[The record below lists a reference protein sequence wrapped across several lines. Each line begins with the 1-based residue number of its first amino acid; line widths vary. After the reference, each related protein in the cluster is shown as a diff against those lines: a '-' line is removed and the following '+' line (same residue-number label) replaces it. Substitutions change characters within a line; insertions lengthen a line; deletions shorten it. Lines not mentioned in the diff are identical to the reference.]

1 MLDDKVWILLL
12 LNILFNDF
20 NNGIINMTV
29 GYGLGMLLVGLIAIA
44 IGGTIAF
51 IIINKYVINKE
62 DKWQY
67 KQKK

>member
-1 MLDDKVWILLL
+1 
-12 LNILFNDF
+12 
-20 NNGIINMTV
+20 MTIE
-29 GYGLGMLLVGLIAIA
+29 YGLGMLLVGLIALA

-67 KQKK
+67 KQEK

>member
-1 MLDDKVWILLL
+1 LM
-12 LNILFNDF
+12 
-20 NNGIINMTV
+20 
-29 GYGLGMLLVGLIAIA
+29 GLIALA

-67 KQKK
+67 KKRK

>member
-1 MLDDKVWILLL
+1 
-12 LNILFNDF
+12 
-20 NNGIINMTV
+20 MTI
-29 GYGLGMLLVGLIAIA
+29 GYGLGMLLMGLIALA

-67 KQKK
+67 KQEK